1 MKILM
6 FTVSAG
12 NGHNSTAKR
21 LKEKILTNN
30 PKAEIEIVDIYKEYA
45 NKLKAWTMEQG
56 YFLACNHFVSIYN
69 HFFKKSEKSDYD
81 NRDKSKANKE
91 IYPVMYGMLNKIY
104 DYKPDIIISTYIFC
118 AVAIS
123 NLKRYYDIPATTIC
137 MTLDYGVSP
146 YWECCAD
153 GLDYMFLTDNYM
165 LDTFKAKGYKDEQLI
180 VSGIPVADK
189 FSSPLPQ
196 NEARELLGLEQ
207 DLFTIVIMKGS
218 FFPVSN
224 GDIIKQ
230 LSLVKEKIQVVI
242 INGKDKKCQD
252 DIDKR
257 LKKAKLKHNIIN
269 LGFTNQVVEYFSASD
284 LILGK
289 AGGLST
295 TESINA
301 GIPSLIVDKLPQQ
314 EIYNKLFLINHGC
327 AMAVTSKDIAEKI
340 NFLMENPSEY
350 NSLKACTLALRKAD
364 TLDKFYDVLSKC
376 PNADYSHINF
386 NDNKKQV
393 IKNVHTKRR
402 LSIKQSK
409 LNKNKNS

>member
-21 LKEKILTNN
+21 LKEKILDNN
-30 PKAEIEIVDIYKEYA
+30 PDAEIEIVDIYKEYA
-45 NKLKAWTMEQG
+45 SKLKAWTMEQG

-69 HFFKKSEKSDYD
+69 HFFKKSEKSDYN

-104 DYKPDIIISTYIFC
+104 EFKPDIIISTYIFC
-118 AVAIS
+118 AVALS
-123 NLKRYYDIPATTIC
+123 NLKRYYDIPATTMC
-137 MTLDYGVSP
+137 MTLDYGISP

-165 LDTFKAKGYKDEQLI
+165 LETFKEKGFKDNQLI
-180 VSGIPVADK
+180 VAGIPVADK
-189 FSSPLPQ
+189 FSTPLPQ
-196 NEARELLGLEQ
+196 KEARLLLGLQE

-224 GDIIKQ
+224 ADIIKQ
-230 LSLVKEKIQVVI
+230 LSLVKNKIQVII

-257 LKKAKLKHNIIN
+257 LAKANLQHNIVN

-314 EIYNKLFLINHGC
+314 EIYNKMFLINHGC
-327 AMAVTSKDIAEKI
+327 ALAVNSKNIASNI
-340 NFLMENPSEY
+340 NRLIDNPEEY
-350 NSLKACTLALRKAD
+350 AGLKSATLALRKTD
-364 TLDKFYDVLSKC
+364 TLNKFYDIISSC
-376 PNADYSHINF
+376 PTADYSHINF
-386 NDNKKQV
+386 ADNKKQV
-393 IKNVHTKRR
+393 IKNVHKERR
-402 LSIKQSK
+402 LSIK
-409 LNKNKNS
+409 KNKLEKKKNS

>member
-21 LKEKILTNN
+21 LKEKIENNN
-30 PKAEIEIVDIYKEYA
+30 PNAEIEIVDVYKEYA
-45 NKLKAWTMEQG
+45 SKLKAWTMEQG

-91 IYPVMYGMLNKIY
+91 IYPIMYGMLNKIY
-104 DYKPDIIISTYIFC
+104 EYQPDVIISTYIFC
-118 AVAIS
+118 AVALS
-123 NLKRYYDIPATTIC
+123 NLKRYYKIPATTIC

-165 LDTFKAKGYKDEQLI
+165 LDTFKAKGFKDKQLI
-180 VSGIPVADK
+180 VAGIPVADK
-189 FSSPLPQ
+189 FSTPLPKL
-196 NEARELLGLEQ
+196 EARKILNLDEN
-207 DLFTIVIMKGS
+207 LFTIVIMKGS

-230 LSLVKEKIQVVI
+230 LSLVNEKIQVII

-252 DIDKR
+252 DLDKR
-257 LKKAKLKHNIIN
+257 LSKAKLKHNIVN

-314 EIYNKLFLINHGC
+314 EIYNKMFLINHGC
-327 AMAVTSKDIAEKI
+327 ALPVTNKDIAEKI
-340 NFLMENPSEY
+340 NYLIENPNEY
-350 NSLKACTLALRKAD
+350 NNLKNATLNLRKTD
-364 TLDKFYDVLSKC
+364 TLDKFYNVINDC
-376 PNADYSHINF
+376 PKADYSDIHF
-386 NDNKKQV
+386 GDNKRQV
-393 IKNVHTKRR
+393 IKNVDKQRR
-402 LSIKQSK
+402 LSIK
-409 LNKNKNS
+409 KNKNS